1 MTVSKRILSEATEPL
16 GRPDAE
22 MAFEVAAHRRG
33 VRPVRHGYAPSVL
46 LAVPHAG
53 GGAGGVLGCPL
64 VGMFLGA
71 DPLGVD
77 RQPILARAGQRASVA
92 CGAGRVRAVLP
103 KVHRA
108 DVPCSVRF
116 LRLRVRVHLLAA
128 LLADRPAISPGCD
141 LRARSLCLVEGS
153 PWLGSFPSE
162 KFRCGSQGG

>member
-1 MTVSKRILSEATEPL
+1 VYLQI
-16 GRPDAE
+16 
-22 MAFEVAAHRRG
+22 AAHRRG

-53 GGAGGVLGCPL
+53 GGAGGVMGCPL
-64 VGMFLGA
+64 VGVFLGA

-77 RQPILARAGQRASVA
+77 RQPILTRAVQRASVA
-92 CGAGRVRAVLP
+92 CGAGRLRAVLP
-103 KVHRA
+103 KVHRG
-108 DVPCSVRF
+108 DVPRSVRK
-116 LRLRVRVHLLAA
+116 LRSGVRLHLPAA

-162 KFRCGSQGG
+162 KFRCGSHGA